1 MGLDGLSER
10 LGKYYAL
17 GARFA
22 KWRAVITPGNG
33 IPTDECIWNAYER
46 DDIDKEGQLTKKE
59 WIEFVRLHHK
69 YDTEGTVS
77 YEWICEE
84 FERYVDDLEED
95 KEQIKYLD
103 SMEDDDDEEEEF
115 K

>member
-1 MGLDGLSER
+1 MAKDSSTSIER
-10 LGKYYAL
+10 GGIEMTKVKFKFNRQ
-17 GARFA
+17 GAFA
-22 KWRAVITPGNG
+22 I
-33 IPTDECIWNAYER
+33 IPTDECSWNAYDR
-46 DDIDKEGQLTKKE
+46 DDIDKEVQLTKIE

>member
-1 MGLDGLSER
+1 MAKDSSTSIER
-10 LGKYYAL
+10 GGIEMTKVKFKFNRQ
-17 GARFA
+17 GSFA
-22 KWRAVITPGNG
+22 I

-84 FERYVDDLEED
+84 FERYVDDWEED